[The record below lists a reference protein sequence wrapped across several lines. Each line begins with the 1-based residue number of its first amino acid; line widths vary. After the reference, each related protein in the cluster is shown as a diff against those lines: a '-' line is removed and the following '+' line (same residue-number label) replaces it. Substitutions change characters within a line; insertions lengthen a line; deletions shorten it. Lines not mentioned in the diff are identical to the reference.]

1 MGSVRKERDKSKTH
15 ERGGRVRTRP
25 FPSVFASSC
34 PMNLLTFVP
43 TLTHSLDDNK
53 PHSISMED
61 TVEIS
66 FAKRKIS
73 EK

>member
-1 MGSVRKERDKSKTH
+1 
-15 ERGGRVRTRP
+15 
-25 FPSVFASSC
+25 
-34 PMNLLTFVP
+34 MNLLTFVP